1 VSRLLFP
8 FSLDVPFVLYRPF
21 FCIAGVLCVGRFCV
35 FGLYFFFFFFFFFFV
50 LAFGRLFGFLGLG
63 LLSLTMI
70 EPT

>member
-21 FCIAGVLCVGRFCV
+21 FCIAGVFVWGV
-35 FGLYFFFFFFFFFFV
+35 FAFLDTFFFFFFFLL